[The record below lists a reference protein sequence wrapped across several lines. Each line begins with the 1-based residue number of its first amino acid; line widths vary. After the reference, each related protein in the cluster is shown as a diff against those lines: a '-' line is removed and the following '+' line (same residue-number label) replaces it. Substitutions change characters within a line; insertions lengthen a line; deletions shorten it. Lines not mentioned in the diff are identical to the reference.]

1 MLHVGV
7 ASQQCVEFPAKGLL
21 VCKVS
26 FLETISPK
34 GVLAY
39 REQKV
44 YDVELGA
51 V

>member
-1 MLHVGV
+1 MLGWH
-7 ASQQCVEFPAKGLL
+7 SQQCVEFPAKGLL
-21 VCKVS
+21 VCKVL
-26 FLETISPK
+26 FLEIISPK
-34 GVLAY
+34 GAFAD